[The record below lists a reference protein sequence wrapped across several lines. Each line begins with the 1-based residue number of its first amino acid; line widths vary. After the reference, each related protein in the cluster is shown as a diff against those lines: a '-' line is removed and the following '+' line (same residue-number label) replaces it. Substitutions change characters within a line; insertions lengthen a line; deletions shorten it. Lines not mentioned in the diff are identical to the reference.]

1 MASCM
6 GVIKEM
12 KLLIIGDS
20 YAVNFSEL
28 YWTAIIEKQFDCE
41 VENHALPASS
51 VSYSYKKLTH
61 ALKKNKY
68 DVVIV
73 ALTSADRPYHR
84 NMLIHGGFPQYN
96 DGTPVSKEIQKAIQS
111 YYVHLYDIEN
121 TVITHS
127 MFCRALA
134 QLSLEYMQ
142 TKFIFLPAFDEFEKV
157 RVGNCVITNQ
167 RLIHYSMLD
176 QEGHAAEVRGECVEK
191 PNHLTFFQNQTL
203 ANYIITF
210 INDYIFG
217 RIVYKNIKNM
227 EILK

>member
-1 MASCM
+1 M
-6 GVIKEM
+6 GVINKM
-12 KLLIIGDS
+12 KMLIIGDS

-28 YWTAIIEKQFDCE
+28 YWAAIIEKHFNCE
-41 VENHALPASS
+41 VDNHALPGSS
-51 VSYSYKKLTH
+51 VPYSYKKLTH
-61 ALKKNKY
+61 ALKTNKY
-68 DVVIV
+68 NVVIV
-73 ALTSADRPYHR
+73 VLTSADRPYHG

-121 TVITHS
+121 TSITHS
-127 MFCRALA
+127 MFCRALVE
-134 QLSLEYMQ
+134 LSLEHMQ
-142 TKFIFLPAFDEFEKV
+142 TKFIFLPAFDEFENV
-157 RVGNCVITNQ
+157 RLGNCVITNQ
-167 RLIHYSMLD
+167 RLLHYSMLD

-210 INDYIFG
+210 INDYKFG